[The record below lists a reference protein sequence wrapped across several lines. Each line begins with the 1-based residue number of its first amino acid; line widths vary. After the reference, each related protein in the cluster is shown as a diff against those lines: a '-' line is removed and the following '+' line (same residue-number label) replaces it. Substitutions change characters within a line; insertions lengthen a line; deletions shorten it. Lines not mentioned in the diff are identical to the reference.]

1 MIYPKIQGGVRF
13 CTAFNNGH
21 MLHWTHNRGELK
33 FCTINNTTK
42 ICIFIFTLLPGLIV
56 RRGKWSKSH
65 RRFWARFQA
74 SACFSSNIQGSSV
87 FSTQKCSLTYFGFIQ
102 RYSRT
107 KKKKK
112 PREARKRDFDEENTG
127 IAKGHF
133 TSFPPSG
140 ASFPC
145 GGERWPLKKKRC
157 KSRAPWA
164 NRRFPE
170 FPYGPPF
177 SSLVCNLEC
186 SLGLRLLLRTE

>member
-1 MIYPKIQGGVRF
+1 MDKCFAATNTKTQGERAEKQSFKQAPV
-13 CTAFNNGH
+13 CLWAFV
-21 MLHWTHNRGELK
+21 
-33 FCTINNTTK
+33 
-42 ICIFIFTLLPGLIV
+42 CILIFTLLPGVIV
-56 RRGKWSKSH
+56 RRGKWPKSH

-74 SACFSSNIQGSSV
+74 SACFSSNIQGNSV